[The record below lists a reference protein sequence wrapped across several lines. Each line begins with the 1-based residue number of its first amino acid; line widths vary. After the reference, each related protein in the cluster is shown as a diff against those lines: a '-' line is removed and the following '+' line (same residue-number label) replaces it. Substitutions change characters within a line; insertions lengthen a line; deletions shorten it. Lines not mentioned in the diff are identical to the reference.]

1 MFLQRLLM
9 SAVGIAAIVAMPLV
23 AAAQWPHHGWH
34 HVGPMFDAR
43 TETRITGSVEAVKLR
58 SGPDG
63 ACCCGE
69 DGGTHL
75 TVKTATESI
84 DVHLGPT
91 AWLREQG
98 VTLVAGDV
106 VDITGW
112 RVTMR
117 GAPALLARDITKG
130 ATTWTLR
137 PGMSRT
143 GGGHCWNRE

>member
-23 AAAQWPHHGWH
+23 AAAQWPPHGWH
-34 HVGPMFDAR
+34 HGGPTFDAQ
-43 TETRITGSVEAVKLR
+43 TATRVTGSVEAVKTR

-63 ACCCGE
+63 DCCCGE
-69 DGGTHL
+69 GGTHL

-98 VTLVAGDV
+98 VDLAVGDV
-106 VDITGW
+106 VDIVGW
-112 RVTMR
+112 RMTMR
-117 GAPALLARDITKG
+117 GAPGLLARDITKG
-130 ATTWTLR
+130 ATTWKLR
-137 PGMSRT
+137 PGAWRP
-143 GGGHCWNRE
+143 GDGHCRDRE